1 MFVSCEPEATNSPYG
16 WKSRLQMLALW
27 PISVRRTSKEER
39 RQGCEGQA
47 RRLAEEGTLCSLVRV
62 LPSNCTENHNSKLSR
77 ALPPQLLTFLF
88 FSREMTAISVSTQ
101 APCSLRSHKGT
112 APKPAGL
119 ESYCTPFV
127 DRHTAHVLPTSSE
140 LRQEGCGRGPCWGT
154 SCLVEK
160 RNPGRLFGGGG
171 S

>member
-47 RRLAEEGTLCSLVRV
+47 RCLAEEGMLCSLVHV

-88 FSREMTAISVSTQ
+88 FSREMTAIFVSTQ

-112 APKPAGL
+112 APQASRAGKL
-119 ESYCTPFV
+119 LHSVHGQTHSSCSADILRA
-127 DRHTAHVLPTSSE
+127 DRGGMWERSVLGDK
-140 LRQEGCGRGPCWGT
+140 LLG
-154 SCLVEK
+154 
-160 RNPGRLFGGGG
+160 
-171 S
+171 